1 MLVAYRSST
10 GICFLE
16 GSLRR
21 RRRRRRRRHLHI
33 IVVVLPLLPAKV
45 TSRAISSSVAGFVM
59 R

>member
-16 GSLRR
+16 GSL